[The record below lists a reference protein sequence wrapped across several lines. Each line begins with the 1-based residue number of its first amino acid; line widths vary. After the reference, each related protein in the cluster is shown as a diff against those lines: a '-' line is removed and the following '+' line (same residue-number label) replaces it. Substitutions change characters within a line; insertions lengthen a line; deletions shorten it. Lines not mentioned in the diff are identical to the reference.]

1 MRNPD
6 RIDNFCKEL
15 AKIWKHNACNWRFG
29 QLICNVFG
37 EIAME
42 VDPFFPEENEM
53 LEYFR
58 DYFGKN
64 GSQWRKPDE
73 N

>member
-1 MRNPD
+1 
-6 RIDNFCKEL
+6 
-15 AKIWKHNACNWRFG
+15 
-29 QLICNVFG
+29 
-37 EIAME
+37 ME